1 MLLLFN
7 NVMENYMPTKLN
19 ILFNSVKTQLQQC
32 YYVRKQSGGNRSAF
46 VRSGTIAI
54 TQAKEVAHAH
64 PQESE

>member
-1 MLLLFN
+1 
-7 NVMENYMPTKLN
+7 MPTKLN